1 MRSPGTSMSKTAAAS
16 GPALL
21 KLIIPAGKAS
31 AGPPIG
37 PALGQKGVKA
47 MDFCKQFNEASKPYL
62 PETPLRC
69 QILVKPD
76 RTFSF
81 VVRPPAVGWM
91 LKRATGVEKAS
102 SEKKVC
108 EVSAK
113 VLYEIAKVKQEDPL
127 MARLPLR
134 SIFSMVLAT
143 AKKTGFHVF

>member
-1 MRSPGTSMSKTAAAS
+1 
-16 GPALL
+16 
-21 KLIIPAGKAS
+21 
-31 AGPPIG
+31 
-37 PALGQKGVKA
+37 

-69 QILVKPD
+69 HITVQPD

-81 VVRPPAVGWM
+81 AVRPPATGWM

-102 SEKKVC
+102 SERRVC

-113 VLYEIAKVKQEDPL
+113 VIYEIAKVKQEDPA

-134 SIFSMVLAT
+134 SIFSMVMAT
-143 AKKTGFHVF
+143 ARKSGFHVF